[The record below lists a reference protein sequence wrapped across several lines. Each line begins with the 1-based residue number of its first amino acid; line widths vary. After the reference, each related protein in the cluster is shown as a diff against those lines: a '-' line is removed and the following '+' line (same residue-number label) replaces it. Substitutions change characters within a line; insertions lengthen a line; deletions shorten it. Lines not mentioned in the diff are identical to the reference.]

1 MWDSMPKKITS
12 ATLDLEAKIAPT
24 NTLIDIY
31 GVVPTFGTKKKKKI
45 WDTWQKISSQ
55 LKSNFE
61 SKG

>member
-12 ATLDLEAKIAPT
+12 ATLGLEAKIAPT

-31 GVVPTFGTKKKKKI
+31 GVVPIFGTEKKKI
-45 WDTWQKISSQ
+45 WETWQKISSQ